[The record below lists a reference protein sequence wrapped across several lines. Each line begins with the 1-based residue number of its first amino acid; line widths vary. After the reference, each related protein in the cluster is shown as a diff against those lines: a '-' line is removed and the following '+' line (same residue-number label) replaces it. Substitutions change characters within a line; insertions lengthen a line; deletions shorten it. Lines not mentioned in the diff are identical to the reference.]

1 MRFLILLFSLITLT
15 AYAVEKESKDK
26 THITIDRKPEGKLH
40 LIKSS
45 SPVGY
50 LNSMLIFLADQ
61 IEKNK
66 DRKFISEPVVIT
78 TFANLDNLN
87 QTSSLGR
94 LIAES
99 LIHEFQ
105 VRKWRVLDIRLSKN
119 IEVNEKGEFILNRDV
134 EKLYKKYRIAGVI
147 TGTYSLTEECVVI
160 NARLIDVR
168 TGVVLSSGQV
178 CVPTYGIEELLF
190 DRDSAPPV
198 RIVGGE

>member
-1 MRFLILLFSLITLT
+1 MRSLAIVALLITAT
-15 AYAVEKESKDK
+15 AYAVEGKDN
-26 THITIDRKPEGKLH
+26 TQITIDRKPDSELH
-40 LIKSS
+40 IIKSS

-78 TFANLDNLN
+78 TFANLDDLN

-99 LIHEFQ
+99 LMHEFQ
-105 VRKWRVLDIRLSKN
+105 IRKWKVLDIRLSKN
-119 IEVNEKGEFILNRDV
+119 IQVNQKGEFILNRDV
-134 EKLYKKYRIAGVI
+134 EKLYKRYRIAAVI
-147 TGTYSLTEECVVI
+147 TGTYSITEECVFI

-178 CVPTYGIEELLF
+178 CVSTYGIEELLF
-190 DRDSAPPV
+190 DRESAPAV
-198 RIVGGE
+198 RITGGE

>member
-1 MRFLILLFSLITLT
+1 MGVLIALIFIITT
-15 AYAVEKESKDK
+15 AYAVEKERTT
-26 THITIDRKPEGKLH
+26 THITVDRKPDGELH
-40 LIKSS
+40 LIKSG

-66 DRKFISEPVVIT
+66 DRKFLSEPVVIT
-78 TFANLDNLN
+78 TFSNLDNLEETN
-87 QTSSLGR
+87 SLGR

-119 IEVNEKGEFILNRDV
+119 IEVNSKGEFVLNRDV
-134 EKLYKKYRIAGVI
+134 EKLYKRYRVAGVI
-147 TGTYSLTEECVVI
+147 TGTYSITEECVFI

-190 DRDSAPPV
+190 DRESAPAV
-198 RIVGGE
+198 RIVGGD

>member
-1 MRFLILLFSLITLT
+1 MRSLAIVALLITAT
-15 AYAVEKESKDK
+15 AYAVEGKDN
-26 THITIDRKPEGKLH
+26 TQITIDRKPDSELH
-40 LIKSS
+40 IIKSS

-78 TFANLDNLN
+78 TFANLDDLN
-87 QTSSLGR
+87 ETSSLGR

-99 LIHEFQ
+99 LMHEFQ
-105 VRKWRVLDIRLSKN
+105 IRKWKVLDIRLSKN
-119 IEVNEKGEFILNRDV
+119 IQVNQKGEFILNRDV
-134 EKLYKKYRIAGVI
+134 EKLYKRYRIAAVI
-147 TGTYSLTEECVVI
+147 TGTYSITEECVFI

-190 DRDSAPPV
+190 DRESAPAV
-198 RIVGGE
+198 RITGGE

>member
-1 MRFLILLFSLITLT
+1 MRRFILFLLLITT
-15 AYAVEKESKDK
+15 AYAVERGKSE
-26 THITIDRKPEGKLH
+26 THITIDRKPDEKLH

-45 SPVGY
+45 SPIGY

-66 DRKFISEPVVIT
+66 DRKLISEPIVIT
-78 TFANLDNLN
+78 TFANLDNLKETN
-87 QTSSLGR
+87 SLGR

-119 IEVNEKGEFILNRDV
+119 IEVNNKGEFVLDRDV
-134 EKLYKKYRIAGVI
+134 EKLYKRYRVAGVI
-147 TGTYSLTEECVVI
+147 TGTYSVTEECVFI
-160 NARLIDVR
+160 NARLIDIR

-178 CVPTYGIEELLF
+178 CVSTYGIEELLF
-190 DRDSAPPV
+190 DRDSAPAV